1 MLVLIHGKI
10 MLGLS
15 HTHTQKKKK
24 ENGKNTLLDKESK
37 VLQIRK
43 QSNKIRITRT
53 QTQLDPAK
61 QII

>member
-24 ENGKNTLLDKESK
+24 NGKNTLLDKESK